1 MYLFAGNE
9 DKLAT
14 PEDVHAF
21 IDALVNCPK
30 ISIKFYEAGHC
41 TYMWGKILTY
51 MDDLLAIIQWTINSN
66 NITISLNFQ
75 IIFFMKRFSLNFFI
89 YYTHMIG
96 HTLGEDKCQ
105 KS

>member
-1 MYLFAGNE
+1 MSGRFARFDYGAEENLVRYGTELSPEYDLSNIDIPYFNIYISRVYLFAGNE

-41 TYMWGKILTY
+41 TYMWGKNLTY
-51 MDDLLAIIQWTINSN
+51 I
-66 NITISLNFQ
+66 
-75 IIFFMKRFSLNFFI
+75 
-89 YYTHMIG
+89 
-96 HTLGEDKCQ
+96 
-105 KS
+105 